1 MQAFSDNVITHSTL
15 HNLLLS
21 LINYLSNIK
30 KIEFF
35 FLIYNVICKVMRW
48 TCQKMF
54 DLFFD
59 LLPLYLIVH
68 WAEHDNGLVYH

>member
-1 MQAFSDNVITHSTL
+1 MN
-15 HNLLLS
+15 
-21 LINYLSNIK
+21 
-30 KIEFF
+30 F
-35 FLIYNVICKVMRW
+35 FLIYNFICKVMRW